1 MVHNEIHAIDLA
13 IIAAYLIAMVLIGLV
28 VVKKVKSMDD
38 YYLGG
43 RSFGPLVLMATVCAT
58 IIGGSGLMGRAGVA
72 YSSGFK
78 AIMTALPYL
87 LGMFIFSGFAGRI
100 SDVGRKFNVTS
111 IPDLFEQRFGKTAKV
126 VLGCLIAFT
135 MMGTVA
141 SQVTATATIIN
152 MLGGEIGISY
162 EMGALIAC
170 AVFIIYTATSGLF
183 GVIYTDVFQFVM
195 LILFV
200 YILIP
205 TSSLIKL
212 GGIGNFVQNLAPELA
227 KPYLDGS
234 IVGDIITYFVFTLAG
249 AEMWQRAFAARN
261 RRSAKEGLFLGTL
274 AYGLTIPLVWFMG
287 VVAHQLVPAE
297 KLAAYG
303 STDAVVPALAIEI
316 LPVGLTGLA
325 LAGILSV
332 IMSTADSYLIV
343 SVQTCVHDIYKVF
356 RPDIPE
362 KKELR
367 LTRVF
372 AVILPLGAL
381 FIALYIK
388 NAYNI
393 LMFAWSFYAAAAG
406 LPAFAALYWKKAT
419 KAGILAGM
427 GAGFS
432 VTIVWKLLGQ
442 PFGLGATVPGG
453 DCLCAG
459 ACAREPCD
467 LRKTPQHL
475 PGPPRKSCGIK
486 RTARTR
492 KCPGC
497 CFYLPSAYAQA
508 AFGLRVRMGWRGFQK
523 KRGDGDCHA
532 HGCRLIRRYFRGIS
546 RAHRRK
552 MQKRTDR
559 FVSLLIF

>member
-1 MVHNEIHAIDLA
+1 MVHNQLHAIDLI
-13 IIAAYLIAMVLIGLV
+13 IIAAYLISMVLIGVV
-28 VVKKVKSMDD
+28 VVKKVQSMDD

-87 LGMFIFSGFAGRI
+87 LGMFIFSGFAG
-100 SDVGRKFNVTS
+100 
-111 IPDLFEQRFGKTAKV
+111 
-126 VLGCLIAFT
+126 LIAFT

-152 MLGGEIGISY
+152 MLGNEIGISY

-170 AVFIIYTATSGLF
+170 VVFIVYTATSGLF

-205 TSSLIKL
+205 SASLVKL
-212 GGIGNFVQNLAPELA
+212 GGLSVFLEGLAPELA
-227 KPYLDGS
+227 KPYLDGG

-249 AEMWQRAFAARN
+249 AEMWQRAFAAK
-261 RRSAKEGLFLGTL
+261 SQKAAKEGLFLGTL

-287 VVAHQLVPAE
+287 VVAHQLVSAE
-297 KLAAYG
+297 KLAQYG
-303 STDAVVPALAIEI
+303 STDAVVPALTIEI

-356 RPDIPE
+356 NPNISE

-381 FIALYIK
+381 VIALYIK
-388 NAYNI
+388 NAYSI

-419 KAGILAGM
+419 KAGIIAGMVAGFTVCVGWKLAG
-427 GAGFS
+427 
-432 VTIVWKLLGQ
+432 V
-442 PFGLGATVPGG
+442 PFGLGPTVPG
-453 DCLCAG
+453 AI
-459 ACAREPCD
+459 ACA
-467 LRKTPQHL
+467 
-475 PGPPRKSCGIK
+475 
-486 RTARTR
+486 
-492 KCPGC
+492 
-497 CFYLPSAYAQA
+497 A
-508 AFGLRVRMGWRGFQK
+508 ALVG
-523 KRGDGDCHA
+523 
-532 HGCRLIRRYFRGIS
+532 
-546 RAHRRK
+546 
-552 MQKRTDR
+552 
-559 FVSLLIF
+559 VSLATYRKAPTPFLDPYQNAAGR